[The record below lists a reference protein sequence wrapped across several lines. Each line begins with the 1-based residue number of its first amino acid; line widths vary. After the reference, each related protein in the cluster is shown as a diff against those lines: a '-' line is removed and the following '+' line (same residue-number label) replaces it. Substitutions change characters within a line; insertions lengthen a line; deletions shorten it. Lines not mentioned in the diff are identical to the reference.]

1 MVGGFSGSDKMV
13 SLQQRIRVLA
23 DMNRR
28 VIPIFMG
35 RSIERQDGEDFKR
48 RVSGHF
54 QIGGEAPNTFTK
66 RQRN

>member
-1 MVGGFSGSDKMV
+1 MV
-13 SLQQRIRVLA
+13 SLQQRIQVLV

-28 VIPIFMG
+28 VIPIFIG
-35 RSIERQDGEDFKR
+35 RSIVRQDGEDFKR

-54 QIGGEAPNTFTK
+54 QIVGEAPNTFTE